1 MSGTDG
7 ERAAQTTFESHLSP
21 ILDAAYHVA
30 MSLTRHRADAED
42 LVQDAALKAY
52 RGFDGFEAGSN
63 FKAWFFRIV
72 YNCFHTRYRRQKAA
86 EIVAFDESSERALAA
101 HGAGVRP
108 FADAPDAL
116 GRMDA
121 EQIAA
126 ALWSLPEEYRVVA
139 TMYFIDDLSYQ
150 DMADV
155 LEIPV
160 GTVRSRLH
168 RGRKLLQARLWTLAV
183 DAGIVTAVTPS
194 SSASPLA
201 TRRVALAHSAG

>member
-1 MSGTDG
+1 M
-7 ERAAQTTFESHLSP
+7 
-21 ILDAAYHVA
+21 
-30 MSLTRHRADAED
+30 ED
-42 LVQDAALKAY
+42 LQPFLDRQEPTAVAKEHQQQDIWRIIKIAFAAV
-52 RGFDGFEAGSN
+52 S
-63 FKAWFFRIV
+63 
-72 YNCFHTRYRRQKAA
+72 
-86 EIVAFDESSERALAA
+86 
-101 HGAGVRP
+101 AGVRP